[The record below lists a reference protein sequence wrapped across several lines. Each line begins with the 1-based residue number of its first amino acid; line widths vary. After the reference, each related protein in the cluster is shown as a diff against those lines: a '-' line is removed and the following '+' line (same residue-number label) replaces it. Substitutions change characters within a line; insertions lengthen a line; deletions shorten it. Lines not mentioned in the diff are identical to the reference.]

1 MAESTV
7 AERTLPHNLEAERSV
22 LGAILLHNDAFNLAA
37 EVIDAEDFF
46 RDAHR
51 RIFEK
56 MVKLAERGDA
66 IDLITLKDELS
77 RSGEVDAVG
86 GPAYIAALVDGVPRS
101 TNIEHYARI
110 IKEKA
115 TLRNLIFSANK
126 ILSEAY
132 QAEEEADVILDQ
144 AEHAIFAIADG
155 KIRNGFT
162 SLRELAQGSLDTI
175 EKLHARKELVTG
187 VPTGFTDL
195 DEMTSGLQAGDLVIV
210 AARPSMGKTSLVMN
224 MAQHVGTKTDMTV
237 GVFSLEMSKEQLFL
251 RLLTSEARIDA
262 HRLRGGFLGEKD
274 WGRLA
279 QAIGTL
285 SEAKIFIDDTP
296 SIGVL
301 EMRAKCRRLAAE
313 HGLHMVVIDY
323 VQLMQGRGRF
333 ENRSLELASISRSLK
348 GLAKELR
355 VPIIVLSQLS
365 RASETRSD
373 HRPQLSDLRESGALE
388 QDADVVMFIYR
399 EDMYMDKGAP
409 PDEQTGVAEI
419 IIGKQ
424 RNGPIG
430 VVKLAFLREFTR
442 FENLA
447 PSQG

>member
-1 MAESTV
+1 MPETAV

-37 EVIDAEDFF
+37 EVIDSADFY

-51 RIFEK
+51 RIFDK
-56 MVKLAERGDA
+56 MVKLVERGDA
-66 IDLITLKDELS
+66 IDLVTLKEELG
-77 RSGEVDAVG
+77 RSGEIEEVG

-101 TNIEHYARI
+101 TNVEHYARI

-126 ILSEAY
+126 ILATAY
-132 QAEEEADVILDQ
+132 EAEEEADAILDH
-144 AEHAIFAIADG
+144 AEQAIFAIADDNV
-155 KIRNGFT
+155 RDGFV
-162 SLRELAQGSLDTI
+162 SLRDLAQSSLETI

-195 DEMTSGLQAGDLVIV
+195 DEMTSGLQASDLVII
-210 AARPSMGKTSLVMN
+210 AARPSMGKTSLALN
-224 MAQHVGTKTDMTV
+224 IAQHVGTKTDLTV
-237 GVFSLEMSKEQLFL
+237 GMFSLEMSKEQLFL
-251 RLLTSEARIDA
+251 RMLTAEARIDA
-262 HRLRGGFLGEKD
+262 HRLRGGFLGERD
-274 WGRLA
+274 WGRLS
-279 QAIGTL
+279 QSLGIL
-285 SEAKIFIDDTP
+285 SEAKIFIDDSP

-313 HGLHMVVIDY
+313 HGLNLVIVDY
-323 VQLMQGRGRF
+323 IQLMQGRGRF
-333 ENRSLELASISRSLK
+333 ENRTLEVASISRSLK

-355 VPIIVLSQLS
+355 VPVVVLSQLS
-365 RASETRSD
+365 RAPESRSD

-388 QDADVVMFIYR
+388 QDADVVLFIYR
-399 EDMYMDKGAP
+399 EDQYAGTSAP
-409 PDEQTGVAEI
+409 SADVQGVAEV

-424 RNGPIG
+424 RNGPTG
-430 VVKLAFLREFTR
+430 TVKLAFIRQFTR

-447 PSQG
+447 LGDA